1 MALTTYPL
9 NNVKFSAEDAELFH
23 CTRTSGVFDG
33 EDFACSVTGAGNTVT
48 VGIGIGWIRNSKFSG
63 KVVALKEPMTLDL
76 GVADSMNPR
85 IDAVVLRFDANAN
98 ETTVA
103 AKKGTAAA
111 SPVPPE
117 VVRTEA
123 VYELHLYHVRRDP
136 GAAAIP
142 VGALTDLRLDSKYC
156 GLMEDDITPKD
167 GAISE
172 DQLPVVPMKK
182 GGTGAQN
189 GADGLKNLLAAG
201 YLVMSGY
208 QIVSSTEEI
217 PADAPDG
224 AVFLIPIGEA

>member
-9 NNVKFSAEDAELFH
+9 NNVQFSAEDAELFH

-76 GVADSMNPR
+76 GVADSVNPR

-98 ETTVA
+98 ETTVV

-117 VVRTEA
+117 VVQTEA
-123 VYELHLYHVRRDP
+123 VYELHLYHVRREP

-156 GLMEDDITPKD
+156 GLMEDDVTPKD

-172 DQLPVVPMKK
+172 NQLPVVPMKK
-182 GGTGAQN
+182 GGTGASD
-189 GADGLKNLLAAG
+189 GASGLANLLAAG
-201 YLVMSGY
+201 YMKL
-208 QIVSSTEEI
+208 SSFQVVASVEDI
-217 PADAPDG
+217 PADAPEY
-224 AVFLIPIGEA
+224 ALFLVPMEE